1 MKPFLAALSAAL
13 LFLLPPSAP
22 AKEPPAAGSV
32 QATPALWVVKDA
44 DTTLYLFGTIHLL
57 DPKYHWFD
65 GPVRQAFESA
75 DQLVVETTAPP
86 ADKAQAIVAKLAHD
100 TSGRPMTARL
110 PPKLA
115 ARYTRTLTAA
125 GLPADALDRYRPWF
139 AAVTLGLLPY
149 EKAGMTAENGV
160 DTTLIATATAI
171 GKPIQ
176 PLETFEQQLRL
187 FSAMSKAEE
196 ERFLALSLSE
206 LSRAPAT
213 IGTLTRAWAS
223 GDVKTLTR
231 LMNREMRESPILATR
246 LLDDRNANW
255 AGWIEGRLA
264 EPGTVFVAVGAGHLG
279 GAASVQAILAKRGI
293 TSTRLQ

>member
-32 QATPALWVVKDA
+32 RATPALWVVKDA

-57 DPKYHWFD
+57 DPKYRWFE
-65 GPVRQAFESA
+65 GPVREAFERA

-86 ADKAQAIVAKLAHD
+86 ADQAQAIVAKLAHD

-110 PPKLA
+110 PAKLA
-115 ARYTRTLTAA
+115 ARYTRTLAAA
-125 GLPADALDRYRPWF
+125 GLPANALDRYRPWF

-149 EKAGMTAENGV
+149 EKAGMTAESGV
-160 DTTLIATATAI
+160 DTTLIAAATAAN
-171 GKPIQ
+171 KPIH

-196 ERFLALSLSE
+196 ERFLALSLHE
-206 LSRAPAT
+206 LARAPVT
-213 IGTLTRAWAS
+213 IGTLTRAWAG

-231 LMNREMRESPILATR
+231 LMNREMRESPALAKR

-264 EPGTVFVAVGAGHLG
+264 QPGTVFVAVGAGHLG
-279 GAASVQAILAKRGI
+279 GTASVQAMLAKRGI
-293 TSTRLQ
+293 TSARLQ